1 MKHFPKKTKN
11 LLLNDSFDLLEN
23 SFLLINSKLK
33 DDELSSENKI
43 FDSDIQNL
51 YINSNNENKTIDE
64 NISILSIPSDG
75 ENELNKYKIYNTKV
89 INSML
94 PNIIDK
100 GKTNKSRNIKKSDNK
115 NKIKFSPKII
125 NVLFSIHNNNINGNQ
140 IMINELD
147 RNFINCS
154 KNDLANK
161 SKLAQNNLDINK
173 KRQNELKKQIRVKFE
188 KSIRLKRKNNNNL
201 INKYKPK
208 KIEKMKEIINK
219 QKLKIK
225 MKFKKPSP
233 NINYHFTDISQ
244 ILNKF
249 KNYPN
254 RIKRNIN
261 NNNLISF
268 ISNRKRNDRINA
280 NINKSIFKKKVI
292 NISKNLSQKL
302 DGFTPLNFV
311 KKIKINDKNNLHKR
325 NNYNTISKNS
335 KHLILKTTD
344 SYSKISK
351 FSFTNTNASIN
362 LSNYIKNPSY
372 LSLNKKVKNIIK
384 KDKRNYI
391 SLRRK
396 TQKLTHF
403 PTNLCKINR
412 TTNNPPKKIENSKTK
427 EKNKNNTTTP
437 AKLNISSNNKK
448 FKRLTNI
455 ICSYNMLISNP
466 NSFKNANKCYL
477 QFNGN
482 KILRR
487 NMKINEYGI

>member
-1 MKHFPKKTKN
+1 
-11 LLLNDSFDLLEN
+11 
-23 SFLLINSKLK
+23 
-33 DDELSSENKI
+33 
-43 FDSDIQNL
+43 
-51 YINSNNENKTIDE
+51 
-64 NISILSIPSDG
+64 
-75 ENELNKYKIYNTKV
+75 
-89 INSML
+89 
-94 PNIIDK
+94 
-100 GKTNKSRNIKKSDNK
+100 
-115 NKIKFSPKII
+115 
-125 NVLFSIHNNNINGNQ
+125 
-140 IMINELD
+140 MINELD

-161 SKLAQNNLDINK
+161 SKLAQKNLDINK

-268 ISNRKRNDRINA
+268 ISNRKRNDRIKA

-362 LSNYIKNPSY
+362 LSNYN
-372 LSLNKKVKNIIK
+372 
-384 KDKRNYI
+384 
-391 SLRRK
+391 
-396 TQKLTHF
+396 
-403 PTNLCKINR
+403 
-412 TTNNPPKKIENSKTK
+412 
-427 EKNKNNTTTP
+427 
-437 AKLNISSNNKK
+437 
-448 FKRLTNI
+448 
-455 ICSYNMLISNP
+455 
-466 NSFKNANKCYL
+466 
-477 QFNGN
+477 
-482 KILRR
+482 
-487 NMKINEYGI
+487 

>member
-23 SFLLINSKLK
+23 SFLFINSNLK

-43 FDSDIQNL
+43 FDSDIENL

-75 ENELNKYKIYNTKV
+75 ENELNKYKINNTKV

-208 KIEKMKEIINK
+208 KIEKIKEIINK

-280 NINKSIFKKKVI
+280 NINKSIFKKK
-292 NISKNLSQKL
+292 
-302 DGFTPLNFV
+302 
-311 KKIKINDKNNLHKR
+311 
-325 NNYNTISKNS
+325 
-335 KHLILKTTD
+335 
-344 SYSKISK
+344 
-351 FSFTNTNASIN
+351 
-362 LSNYIKNPSY
+362 
-372 LSLNKKVKNIIK
+372 
-384 KDKRNYI
+384 
-391 SLRRK
+391 
-396 TQKLTHF
+396 
-403 PTNLCKINR
+403 
-412 TTNNPPKKIENSKTK
+412 
-427 EKNKNNTTTP
+427 
-437 AKLNISSNNKK
+437 
-448 FKRLTNI
+448 
-455 ICSYNMLISNP
+455 
-466 NSFKNANKCYL
+466 
-477 QFNGN
+477 
-482 KILRR
+482 
-487 NMKINEYGI
+487 